1 MSVFKGRNRHN
12 TDMLSGSLWDKI
24 LMFALPL
31 AASSML
37 QQLFNSAD
45 VAVVGKFTGKQALAA
60 VGSNGPVIN
69 LLVNFF
75 VGISVGTN
83 VVIARYI
90 GSGNEKRANS
100 AAHTAVLVSV
110 ICGFVIMALGLL
122 VSPLILNLIG
132 TPDDFIDLA
141 VLYLRIYFCGM
152 PFMMLYNFCS
162 AIFRS
167 KGDTKKPLI
176 YLFVSGI
183 VNVILNLIFVIVF
196 KMGVAGVAIA
206 TVISNM
212 ISSVLMLRSLTKEE
226 GAIKITLKN
235 LKIDKRNLSEIIRV
249 GMPAGI
255 QGMVFSISNV
265 CVLSGLNLLGTDVVS
280 ASSAAQNYENL
291 IYFMSNSFAQAT
303 VTFVSQNYGAG
314 NLKRCKRAVLIG
326 MGLSVIASLT
336 MFAVFILF
344 RTPLLG
350 IYTDDKEIIR
360 IASQRLA
367 VVGGTHFMCGIMDNL
382 SCCMRGLGYS
392 LEPAL
397 ISMAGACGL
406 RVLWIYTVFK
416 KVQTFAMLV
425 AVYPISWFA
434 TALVL
439 GIVCIY
445 KFKVAEKKSARLADA
460 VE

>member
-326 MGLSVIASLT
+326 MGLSVVASAA
-336 MFAVFILF
+336 MFAVFIVF

-445 KFKVAEKKSARLADA
+445 KFKVAEKKIGTAC
-460 VE
+460 

>member
-326 MGLSVIASLT
+326 MGLSVAASE
-336 MFAVFILF
+336 FIVF

-367 VVGGTHFMCGIMDNL
+367 VVGGTHFMCGIMDNI

>member
-122 VSPLILNLIG
+122 VSPLILELIG

-326 MGLSVIASLT
+326 MGLSVAASAA
-336 MFAVFILF
+336 MFAVFIVF

-445 KFKVAEKKSARLADA
+445 KFKVAEKKIGTAC
-460 VE
+460 

>member
-122 VSPLILNLIG
+122 VSPLILELIG

-326 MGLSVIASLT
+326 MGLSVVASAA
-336 MFAVFILF
+336 MFAVFIVF

-445 KFKVAEKKSARLADA
+445 KFKVAEKKIGTAC
-460 VE
+460 

>member
-326 MGLSVIASLT
+326 MGLSVAASAA
-336 MFAVFILF
+336 MFAVFIVF

-382 SCCMRGLGYS
+382 S
-392 LEPAL
+392 
-397 ISMAGACGL
+397 
-406 RVLWIYTVFK
+406 
-416 KVQTFAMLV
+416 
-425 AVYPISWFA
+425 
-434 TALVL
+434 
-439 GIVCIY
+439 
-445 KFKVAEKKSARLADA
+445 
-460 VE
+460 

>member
-83 VVIARYI
+83 VVIARYV

-326 MGLSVIASLT
+326 MGLSVAASAA
-336 MFAVFILF
+336 MFAVFIVF

-416 KVQTFAMLV
+416 KVQTFTMLV

-445 KFKVAEKKSARLADA
+445 KFKVAEKKIGTAC
-460 VE
+460 

>member
-326 MGLSVIASLT
+326 MGLSVAASAA
-336 MFAVFILF
+336 MFAVFIVF

-416 KVQTFAMLV
+416 KVQTFTMLV

-445 KFKVAEKKSARLADA
+445 KFKVAEKKIGTAC
-460 VE
+460 

>member
-326 MGLSVIASLT
+326 MGLSVAASAA
-336 MFAVFILF
+336 MFAVFIVF

-367 VVGGTHFMCGIMDNL
+367 VVGGTHFMCGIMDNI

-445 KFKVAEKKSARLADA
+445 KFKVAEKKIGTAC
-460 VE
+460 

>member
-326 MGLSVIASLT
+326 MGLSVAASAA
-336 MFAVFILF
+336 MFAVFIVF

-445 KFKVAEKKSARLADA
+445 KFKVAEKKIGTAC
-460 VE
+460 

>member
-1 MSVFKGRNRHN
+1 
-12 TDMLSGSLWDKI
+12 
-24 LMFALPL
+24 
-31 AASSML
+31 ML

-122 VSPLILNLIG
+122 VSPLILELIG

-196 KMGVAGVAIA
+196 KMA
-206 TVISNM
+206 
-212 ISSVLMLRSLTKEE
+212 L
-226 GAIKITLKN
+226 
-235 LKIDKRNLSEIIRV
+235 
-249 GMPAGI
+249 
-255 QGMVFSISNV
+255 
-265 CVLSGLNLLGTDVVS
+265 
-280 ASSAAQNYENL
+280 
-291 IYFMSNSFAQAT
+291 
-303 VTFVSQNYGAG
+303 
-314 NLKRCKRAVLIG
+314 
-326 MGLSVIASLT
+326 
-336 MFAVFILF
+336 
-344 RTPLLG
+344 
-350 IYTDDKEIIR
+350 
-360 IASQRLA
+360 
-367 VVGGTHFMCGIMDNL
+367 
-382 SCCMRGLGYS
+382 
-392 LEPAL
+392 PAL
-397 ISMAGACGL
+397 QS
-406 RVLWIYTVFK
+406 R
-416 KVQTFAMLV
+416 
-425 AVYPISWFA
+425 
-434 TALVL
+434 
-439 GIVCIY
+439 
-445 KFKVAEKKSARLADA
+445 RLYQI
-460 VE
+460 